1 MADTALQRA
10 DSTTSSLLQRKALSN
25 LAGIKVHEAK
35 ICDMHG
41 NGGHKPD
48 MVEGVVRL
56 RGTVED
62 NFIFRG
68 TVVLVDVLVLKCQW
82 EEAAQLLSELHCSSN
97 LGPHSPSPPRRASY
111 WT

>member
-1 MADTALQRA
+1 MADTMSQRA

-41 NGGHKPD
+41 NH
-48 MVEGVVRL
+48 
-56 RGTVED
+56 GTVED

-68 TVVLVDVLVLKCQW
+68 TVVLVDVLVLKCQL
-82 EEAAQLLSELHCSSN
+82 EEAEQLLSELLCSSN
-97 LGPHSPSPPRRASY
+97 LGPHSPSPPRHASY
-111 WT
+111 CT

>member
-41 NGGHKPD
+41 NGGHKRD
-48 MVEGVVRL
+48 SMEGVVRL
-56 RGTVED
+56 HGTVEA

-97 LGPHSPSPPRRASY
+97 LGPHSPSPPRRAS
-111 WT
+111 